1 MVTASP
7 TVSESGSLTFSGMTM
22 NKLVV
27 IAVLSL
33 CGACYQYAAFQ
44 PSTSTLGQAVRI
56 QLTDA
61 GTSHVASLVGPG
73 ASYLDGNLAS
83 LTDSSFTVSVVDLGR
98 INGTEETWKGEQV
111 TVSRSEAAS
120 IELRKAAP
128 GRSAALT
135 AALVGGAALVARA
148 MGAGEG
154 IIRTRVGGG
163 STGQ

>member
-1 MVTASP
+1 
-7 TVSESGSLTFSGMTM
+7 M

-27 IAVLSL
+27 VVALL
-33 CGACYQYAAFQ
+33 ACGACYQYASFQ
-44 PSTSTLGQAVRI
+44 PTSSTLGHAVRV

-73 ASYLDGNLAS
+73 ASYLDGNLS
-83 LTDSSFTVSVVDLGR
+83 TLTDSSFTIAVMDLGR
-98 INGTEETWKGEQV
+98 QNGTEESWKGEQV
-111 TVSRSEAAS
+111 TVARTEAAS

-154 IIRTRVGGG
+154 AIRTRAGGG

>member
-1 MVTASP
+1 
-7 TVSESGSLTFSGMTM
+7 M

-27 IAVLSL
+27 FAALSM

-44 PSTSTLGQAVRI
+44 PSPSTLGQAVRV

-61 GTSHVASLVGPG
+61 GTARVASLVGPG

-83 LTDSSFTVSVVDLGR
+83 LTDSSYTMAVTDLGR
-98 INGTEETWKGEQV
+98 SNGTEESWKGEQV
-111 TVSRSEAAS
+111 TVARSEPAS
-120 IELRKAAP
+120 IPLRKAAP

-148 MGAGEG
+148 LGAGEG
-154 IIRTRVGGG
+154 LIRTRGGG
-163 STGQ
+163 TSSGQ

>member
-1 MVTASP
+1 
-7 TVSESGSLTFSGMTM
+7 M

-27 IAVLSL
+27 LAALSM

-44 PSTSTLGQAVRI
+44 PTPSTLGQAVRV

-61 GTSHVASLVGPG
+61 GTAHVASLVGPA

-83 LTDSSFTVSVVDLGR
+83 LTDSSYTLAVTDLGR
-98 INGTEETWKGEQV
+98 LNGTEESWKGEQV
-111 TVSRSEAAS
+111 TVSRPEAAS

-154 IIRTRVGGG
+154 AIRTRVGGG
-163 STGQ
+163 SGGQ

>member
-1 MVTASP
+1 MK
-7 TVSESGSLTFSGMTM
+7 
-22 NKLVV
+22 KLVGF
-27 IAVLSL
+27 AALSM

-44 PSTSTLGQAVRI
+44 PTTSTLGQAVRV

-61 GTSHVASLVGPG
+61 GTARVASLVGPG

-83 LTDSSFTVSVVDLGR
+83 LTDSSYTIAVTDLGR
-98 INGTEETWKGEQV
+98 LNGTEETWKGEQA
-111 TVSRSEAAS
+111 TVYRSEAAS

-154 IIRTRVGGG
+154 AIRTRVGGG

>member
-1 MVTASP
+1 MK
-7 TVSESGSLTFSGMTM
+7 
-22 NKLVV
+22 KLVGF
-27 IAVLSL
+27 AALSM

-44 PSTSTLGQAVRI
+44 PTPSTLGQAVRV

-61 GTSHVASLVGPG
+61 GTARVASLVGPG

-83 LTDSSFTVSVVDLGR
+83 LTDSSYTIAVTDLGR
-98 INGTEETWKGEQV
+98 LNGTEETWKGEQA
-111 TVSRSEAAS
+111 TVYRSEAAS

-154 IIRTRVGGG
+154 AIRTRVGGG

>member
-1 MVTASP
+1 MK
-7 TVSESGSLTFSGMTM
+7 
-22 NKLVV
+22 KLVGF
-27 IAVLSL
+27 AALSM

-44 PSTSTLGQAVRI
+44 PTTSTLGQAVRV

-61 GTSHVASLVGPG
+61 GTARVASLVGPG

-83 LTDSSFTVSVVDLGR
+83 LTDSSYTIAVTDLGR
-98 INGTEETWKGEQV
+98 LNGTEETWKGEQA
-111 TVSRSEAAS
+111 TVYRSEAAS
-120 IELRKAAP
+120 IELRKAAR

-154 IIRTRVGGG
+154 AIRTRVGGG